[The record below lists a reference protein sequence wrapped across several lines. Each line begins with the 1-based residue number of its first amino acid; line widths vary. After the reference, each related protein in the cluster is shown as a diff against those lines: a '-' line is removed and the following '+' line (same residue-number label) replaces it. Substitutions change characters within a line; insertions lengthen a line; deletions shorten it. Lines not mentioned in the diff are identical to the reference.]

1 MSKNHHFVLVHGAWQ
16 GAWCW
21 EKVVP
26 LLSEAGHQV
35 HTLDLPGLGDDETPI
50 AAVTLDSYVSAV
62 IELIE
67 SVGEPVVLVGHS
79 MGGAIISQVAEAIP
93 DKISDLIFLTAFSLK
108 DGETLLQ
115 YATADKESYAAQN
128 IQVNEEKGEVTV
140 AEATLRDC
148 FYGLSPD
155 EDAEVAIKRLRPQA
169 MAPFT
174 TAVSLSDEKYGSVRS
189 YYIECSEDRA
199 ISPGMQ
205 RQLRDNAPIVRSVV
219 LKADHAPY
227 YSCPE
232 KLVKTLISMAS
243 PQ

>member
-26 LLSEAGHQV
+26 LLSAAGHQG
-35 HTLDLPGLGDDETPI
+35 HTLDLPGSGEDQKPI
-50 AAVTLDSYVSAV
+50 ADISLDSYVAAV
-62 IELIE
+62 TELID

-79 MGGAIISQVAEAIP
+79 MGGAIIAQVAETIP
-93 DKISDLIFLTAFSLK
+93 DKISSLIFLTAFALK

-128 IQVNEEKGEVTV
+128 IQVNEEKGIVTV
-140 AEATLRDC
+140 AEDARRDS
-148 FYGLSPD
+148 FYGMSPD
-155 EDAEVAIKRLRPQA
+155 EDAESALKRLKPQA

-174 TAVSLSDEKYGSVRS
+174 TAVSLSDARFGSVRRC
-189 YYIECSEDRA
+189 YIECSEDRA

-205 RQLRDNAPIVRSVV
+205 RQLRDNAPVAVSVV
-219 LKADHAPY
+219 LHSDHAPY

-232 KLVKTLISMAS
+232 KLVETLISMAQS
-243 PQ
+243 Q